1 MVANDSSHM
10 PIRNKKLPYTKDLNI
25 IENNRGGRSVV
36 HKNLEDNYGAVIS
49 ANHEA
54 LAQLLEQVCE

>member
-1 MVANDSSHM
+1 M